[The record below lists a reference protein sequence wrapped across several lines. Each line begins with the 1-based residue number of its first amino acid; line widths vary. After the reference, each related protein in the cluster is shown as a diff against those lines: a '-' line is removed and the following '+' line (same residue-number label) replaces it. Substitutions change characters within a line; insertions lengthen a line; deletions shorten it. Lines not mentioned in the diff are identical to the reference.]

1 VHQQS
6 HTSKVH
12 AGRRQRVD
20 HEVSRSI
27 RAAYVSGSGLG
38 DGRARSYDRVYA
50 LFNEAMES
58 LVGRA
63 KALTLIAQY
72 GGYITLAAM
81 GIAKS
86 LLTWRR

>member
-1 VHQQS
+1 
-6 HTSKVH
+6 
-12 AGRRQRVD
+12 
-20 HEVSRSI
+20 
-27 RAAYVSGSGLG
+27 
-38 DGRARSYDRVYA
+38 
-50 LFNEAMES
+50 MES